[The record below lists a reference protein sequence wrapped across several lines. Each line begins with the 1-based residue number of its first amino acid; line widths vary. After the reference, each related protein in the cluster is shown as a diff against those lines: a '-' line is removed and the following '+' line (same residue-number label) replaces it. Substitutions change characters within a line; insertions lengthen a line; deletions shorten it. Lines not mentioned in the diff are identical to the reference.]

1 MAMDRF
7 AENADVRASACG
19 ARQQL
24 DRGYRGFL
32 RMVFDADAMQAAS
45 LAYMLAQKRMG
56 IRVDDANV
64 KLIPLHVHGLSNPTG
79 WQAVISSVHFNAAI
93 QMDSAF
99 AELVIA
105 ERFDRQW
112 KQRRFFLG
120 EHRCDLPLRCA
131 VDARIGPAQFP

>member
-1 MAMDRF
+1 
-7 AENADVRASACG
+7 
-19 ARQQL
+19 
-24 DRGYRGFL
+24 
-32 RMVFDADAMQAAS
+32 MQAAS

-56 IRVDDANV
+56 FRVDDANV
-64 KLIPLHVHGLSNPTG
+64 KFIPLHVHGLSNPTG

-93 QMDSAF
+93 QMDSSF

-120 EHRCDLPLRCA
+120 EHRRNLSLRCA
-131 VDARIGPAQFP
+131 MDARVGPAQFPLIEIGLSGIQRFKAQSFERCFLSMSD